1 MKAFVFFPLAL
12 HVCLSNY
19 YHVFDKSKRRN
30 RFKIQAAK
38 LIVQVLMQKY
48 MHVFNLLLSYSDYE
62 ELQVGGGECPVT
74 LYTFIYDK
82 SNQPATNNS
91 IHVY

>member
-1 MKAFVFFPLAL
+1 MFFLLAL
-12 HVCLSNY
+12 HVCPSNY
-19 YHVFDKSKRRN
+19 YHVFDKSKKRN
-30 RFKIQAAK
+30 WFKIQAAK
-38 LIVQVLMQKY
+38 LIVQKY

-91 IHVY
+91 FRVY